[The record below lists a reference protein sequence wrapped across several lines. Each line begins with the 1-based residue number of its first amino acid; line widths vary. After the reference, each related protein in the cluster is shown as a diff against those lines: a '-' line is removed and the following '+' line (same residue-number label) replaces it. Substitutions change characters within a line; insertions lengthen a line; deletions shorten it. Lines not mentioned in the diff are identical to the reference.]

1 MFGFGRKKKE
11 EREAMASEAKGLPV
25 KGKDISTD
33 VTIRGNG
40 NIVDGRLVIVT
51 QPYSIAAEQYRVL
64 STRLSLITRSKPSY
78 VLVVTSAVKGEGKTF
93 TTLNMA
99 ISMAQDF
106 EEDILLIEGDL
117 KHPDIHE
124 YLKQNPGFGLVDVL
138 EGKVDFESA
147 TVDLFNGR
155 LKILLAGTT
164 AGNPLR
170 LIASERMEELLA
182 MARKHFKV
190 ILIDTPPVIPLA
202 DINLYATFADGILVV
217 IKAGKTPRSLV
228 KKAVES
234 LPADKIIG
242 TVLNE
247 VDENSAP
254 YYYGKYGY

>member
-1 MFGFGRKKKE
+1 MFGSGKKKKHRNSSPVSGE
-11 EREAMASEAKGLPV
+11 NLPARSKGEATP
-25 KGKDISTD
+25 D
-33 VTIRGNG
+33 VTTKGNG
-40 NIVDGRLVIVT
+40 NIVDERLVIVT

-64 STRLSLITRSKPSY
+64 STRLSLLTRSKPSY

-138 EGKVDFESA
+138 EGKVEFDSA

-164 AGNPLR
+164 AGNPLK

-182 MARKHFKV
+182 MARKQFKI

-202 DINLYATFADGILVV
+202 DINLYSTFADGILVV

-228 KKAVES
+228 KKAVET
-234 LPADKIIG
+234 LPGDKIVG
-242 TVLNE
+242 MVLNE
-247 VDENSAP
+247 VDESSSP
-254 YYYGKYGY
+254 YQYGKYGY